1 MLVVLLSV
9 VMVIGGLV
17 ERSHVLE
24 DDETSEGNGVSKVL
38 EWCDDRVEQE
48 H

>member
-1 MLVVLLSV
+1 MWRFVSCVYVGVGRKSTL
-9 VMVIGGLV
+9 
-17 ERSHVLE
+17 SHVLE

-38 EWCDDRVEQE
+38 EWCDDGVEEE